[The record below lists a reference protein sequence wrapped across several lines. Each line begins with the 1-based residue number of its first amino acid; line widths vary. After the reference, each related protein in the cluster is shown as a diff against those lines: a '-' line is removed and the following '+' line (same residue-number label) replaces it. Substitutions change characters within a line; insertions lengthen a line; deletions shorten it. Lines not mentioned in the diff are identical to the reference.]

1 MFERLKFFMSAF
13 GWFWQWRDTI
23 RTLTNAW
30 SSYPGLEDESALRA
44 WVRPLL
50 SEAAVLA
57 AMTPTPIDD
66 QIVNMAVKLVD
77 SNSAWKV
84 IHSLALLGQD
94 AGIIDGVRIPR
105 DQQTNVTFTAL
116 DTMLEEVPEN
126 PALILTALGILLSLI
141 RLRRGK

>member
-23 RTLTNAW
+23 QTITNAW
-30 SSYPGLEDESALRA
+30 SSYPGIEDEVALRA

-50 SEAAVLA
+50 TEAAILA

-66 QIVNMAVKLVD
+66 KIVDAAVKLVNND
-77 SNSAWKV
+77 RTWTM
-84 IHSLALLGQD
+84 IHALALLGQD
-94 AGIIDGVRIPR
+94 AGWVNGVRIPR
-105 DQQTNVTFTAL
+105 DQQANATFTAL
-116 DTMLEEVPEN
+116 DTMIEEVPEN

-141 RLRRGK
+141 QLRRGK